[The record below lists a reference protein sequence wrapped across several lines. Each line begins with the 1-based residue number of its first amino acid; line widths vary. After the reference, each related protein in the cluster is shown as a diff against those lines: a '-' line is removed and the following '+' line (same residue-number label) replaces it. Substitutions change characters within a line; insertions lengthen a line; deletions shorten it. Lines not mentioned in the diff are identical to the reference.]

1 MEDFKLLHLALCHQI
16 RLKRE
21 RDQMNL
27 VMKIMNKK
35 NNSDIFIFLMI
46 NKHPKFPQKELE
58 KYQIY

>member
-1 MEDFKLLHLALCHQI
+1 MEDFRQLHLASCHQI

-35 NNSDIFIFLMI
+35 NNNDIFIFL
-46 NKHPKFPQKELE
+46 ND
-58 KYQIY
+58 